1 MGVGWGGEGWREQ
14 AYSTYNC
21 VLRVH
26 NAQPLSM
33 PPDQPQGPRN
43 TGILSFG
50 LWCLQYCKTK
60 VRNTNKVEHAHLSQ
74 RNTVG
79 LYKRT
84 REATF
89 PQNSMRKWNCPCLF
103 LLAAQ
108 VWKPGSTTHASRQ
121 HKQRNCRLHGGM
133 GTPHIDGTITGGGKK
148 RSGFY
153 IQFKGSF
160 LNIYSFQCS

>member
-1 MGVGWGGEGWREQ
+1 MGAGWGEGWREQ

-21 VLRVH
+21 ALRVH
-26 NAQPLSM
+26 NTQPSSM

-43 TGILSFG
+43 TGMLSFG

-60 VRNTNKVEHAHLSQ
+60 LGNTNKVEHVHLSQ

-84 REATF
+84 REASF

-108 VWKPGSTTHASRQ
+108 VWKLGSTTHASRQ
-121 HKQRNCRLHGGM
+121 HKLTAKLPPPRGHGY
-133 GTPHIDGTITGGGKK
+133 TPHRRHDHWRREEEIRIL
-148 RSGFY
+148 Y
-153 IQFKGSF
+153 LIQRQLFKH
-160 LNIYSFQCS
+160 I